1 MDRAGRRPLLLYPM
15 AAMIVVLAV
24 ITAAIKFQVR
34 TVNVPLCGP
43 VIAALGSR
51 YRYSEYWTGGLSL
64 PPVGSICAELWWR
77 RGVAVTSLGVSMK
90 LLYVGPG

>member
-51 YRYSEYWTGGLSL
+51 YRYSEYLTGGLSL
-64 PPVGSICAELWWR
+64 PPVDNILSSEKSNQTDTNFKPRAGS
-77 RGVAVTSLGVSMK
+77 GAVSK
-90 LLYVGPG
+90 